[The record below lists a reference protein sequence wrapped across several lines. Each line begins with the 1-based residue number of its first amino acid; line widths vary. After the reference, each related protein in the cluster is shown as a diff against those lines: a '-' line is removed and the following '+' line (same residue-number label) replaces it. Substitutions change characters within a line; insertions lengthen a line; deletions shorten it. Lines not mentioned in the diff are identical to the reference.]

1 MKFLKQR
8 TSSGE
13 DMTDKSECS
22 VCPNLLTLNYYNF
35 NFSHAIKIIL
45 HEEIL
50 RFEQLVLDMNERQNE
65 KLEELVALMD
75 DIIKSVFPN
84 SKVRYI

>member
-1 MKFLKQR
+1 MLDK
-8 TSSGE
+8 
-13 DMTDKSECS
+13 TDCT
-22 VCPNLLTLNYYNF
+22 VCPSLLTLPYYNF
-35 NFSHAIKIIL
+35 NFSPAIKNIL

-75 DIIKSVFPN
+75 DIIKSVFPD
-84 SKVRYI
+84 SKVTVFSG